1 MILIYS
7 LNHILKNLMINKKRV
22 ILFLYQKNLKLQVG
36 KDLKIIHYYFKKKKL
51 VKKVK
56 LSLNLLFL

>member
-1 MILIYS
+1 
-7 LNHILKNLMINKKRV
+7 MINKKRV

-36 KDLKIIHYYFKKKKL
+36 KDLKIIHYYFKKKIL

-56 LSLNLLFL
+56 LFIKFVIFIRKIKKLKKEDG

>member
-1 MILIYS
+1 
-7 LNHILKNLMINKKRV
+7 MINKKRV

-56 LSLNLLFL
+56 LFIKFVIFIRKIKKLKKEDG